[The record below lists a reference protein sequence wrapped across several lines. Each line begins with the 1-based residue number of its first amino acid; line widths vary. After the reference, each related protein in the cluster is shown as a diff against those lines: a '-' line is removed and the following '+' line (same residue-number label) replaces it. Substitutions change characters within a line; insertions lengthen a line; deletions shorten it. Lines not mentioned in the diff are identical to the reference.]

1 MRTFETVPVGTL
13 GSSRAFTLYSQGGYI
28 VFDGTSVLIA
38 KSILAADPTVNGF
51 NKHPGQARLGA
62 QGSSTTNNV
71 MVVQNFPGGGATVDP
86 IKLLDADG
94 VTQLF
99 GITAGGS
106 LRLRGPVLQTTVGS
120 AGGASALPATPKKYW
135 KLTDSDG
142 STVVVPVYAAS

>member
-1 MRTFETVPVGTL
+1 MG
-13 GSSRAFTLYSQGGYI
+13 
-28 VFDGTSVLIA
+28 
-38 KSILAADPTVNGF
+38 KNILAADPAVNGY
-51 NKHPGQARLGA
+51 NTTPGSARLWV
-62 QGSSTTNNV
+62 QGSSPTNNA

-99 GITAGGS
+99 GVTAGGS
-106 LRLRGPVLQTTVGS
+106 LRLRGPVLQTTVGTAGTAASLPS
-120 AGGASALPATPKKYW
+120 APKKYW